1 MAMNFQYTI
10 TEDMGLH
17 ARPAG
22 LLAKKAK
29 ALSSKVTVSCHE
41 TTCDARKL
49 IQLMSLE
56 AQKGDTLDI
65 TVSGEAEE
73 TEAGELSAFLKEV
86 L

>member
-1 MAMNFQYTI
+1 MAVQFQHVI
-10 TEDMGLH
+10 QSDMGLH

-29 ALSSKVTVSCHE
+29 SLCCTVTVTFGGSS
-41 TTCDARKL
+41 CDARKL

-56 AQKGDTLDI
+56 AQQGDTIDI
-65 TVSGEAEE
+65 TVEGEGEAAAAEE
-73 TEAGELSAFLKEV
+73 MKVFLKEV

>member
-1 MAMNFQYTI
+1 MAINFQYTI

-22 LLAKKAK
+22 QLAKKAK
-29 ALSSKVTVSCHE
+29 TFASTVTISCHD
-41 TTCDARKL
+41 TVCDARRL
-49 IQLMSLE
+49 IRLMSLG

-65 TVSGEAEE
+65 TVSGETEE
-73 TEAGELSAFLKEV
+73 ADANELSVFLGEV